1 MRISDWSSDVC
12 SSDLG
17 GVSVAAVEIRPQ
29 HQVLE
34 AVAVDV
40 VDDEGGQ
47 HAGEAGGQV
56 AAIGGDVEPEP
67 RVGGV
72 EEGELRRLERLLTVA
87 RCNGTRS
94 DRAVALHRYLAVFDQ
109 GPAADAA
116 QLQPQDTIRIGTT
129 EVAKRRRSPFFRIVP
144 VPR

>member
-12 SSDLG
+12 SSDL
-17 GVSVAAVEIRPQ
+17 
-29 HQVLE
+29 
-34 AVAVDV
+34 
-40 VDDEGGQ
+40 GGQ

-87 RCNGTRS
+87 RGQGQRS
-94 DRAVALHRYLAVFDQ
+94 DRAVALRRSLAVFDP
-109 GPAADAA
+109 GPYANLA
-116 QLQPQDTIRIGTT
+116 QLHPSVAIRTGQPEG
-129 EVAKRRRSPFFRIVP
+129 AKHDGNEACRERVGGYT
-144 VPR
+144 